1 MNLNLDARK
10 ILRKV
15 KLGSNAV
22 SLLVLFVFSYVAWFM
37 INDVKIKTEDVPN
50 YGELT
55 TNPYEKFEKLIKK
68 TKLQEVI
75 NNRQFR
81 ELKYED
87 NLIKEY
93 ENEKEGNLFLRKF

>member
-1 MNLNLDARK
+1 MDLNIRK
-10 ILRKV
+10 ILKKV
-15 KLGSNAV
+15 KLDSNIVAIF
-22 SLLVLFVFSYVAWFM
+22 VLIVFSYAAWYM
-37 INDVKIKTEDVPN
+37 INDVEIKNEDVPN

-55 TNPYEKFEKLIKK
+55 INPYEKFEKLVQK

-75 NNRQFR
+75 NSGQFK

-93 ENEKEGNLFLRKF
+93 ESKKEGNLFLKKF

>member
-1 MNLNLDARK
+1 MNSDIRK

-15 KLGSNAV
+15 KLDSNVAA
-22 SLLVLFVFSYVAWFM
+22 LFILFVFSFAAWSM

-55 TNPYEKFEKLIKK
+55 MNPYEKFEKLIQK
-68 TKLQEVI
+68 TKLQKVI
-75 NNRQFR
+75 NSGQFR

-93 ENEKEGNLFLRKF
+93 ESKKEGNLFLRKF

>member
-22 SLLVLFVFSYVAWFM
+22 SLLVLFVFSYATWSI
-37 INDVKIKTEDVPN
+37 INDIKIETEDVPN

-55 TNPYEKFEKLIKK
+55 MNPYEKFEKLVQK

-75 NNRQFR
+75 NSGQFK

-93 ENEKEGNLFLRKF
+93 ESKKKGNLFLKKF